1 MTFEEIRVRV
11 EGEDA
16 KCVIKPEEK
25 YGLVEFWTETAGQ
38 DIITE
43 FEFDGTPE
51 GFVREFCDYAETYDV
66 DEQVGLFVGDRGKR
80 GIPDSISLI
89 IEDCQEAKGRLIA
102 ISKQLK
108 VADMTVEQVHEQMLT
123 DCKRMLR
130 SFTDEELEIQAQAL
144 QSVQAE
150 RENKRIAERKLR
162 RLLEFCWQNNLELKD
177 NKIHQKGDDV
187 NDTSN

>member
-1 MTFEEIRVRV
+1 MTFEEIRLRI
-11 EGEDA
+11 EGADA

-38 DIITE
+38 DIVTE

-51 GFVREFCDYAETYDV
+51 GFVREFCYYAETYDV
-66 DEQVGLFVGDRGKR
+66 NEEVGLFVGDRGKR

-89 IEDCQEAKGRLIA
+89 IEDCQEAKDRLIA

-108 VADMTVEQVHEQMLT
+108 VADMTAEQVHEQMLT

-144 QSVQAE
+144 QAVQAE
-150 RENKRIAERKLR
+150 RERRRTAERKLC
-162 RLLEFCWQNNLELKD
+162 RLLEYCEQNGLELKD
-177 NKIHQKGDDV
+177 NRIYGREMM
-187 NDTSN
+187 